1 LELSSSLL
9 AIGLAIT
16 VIGVVMVYVSLRA
29 GPGEARSG
37 GAVVLFVGPVP
48 IVLSGGRRWVL
59 VAFAATAII
68 ILVMVVRSA
77 QPGLVGW

>member
-1 LELSSSLL
+1 
-9 AIGLAIT
+9 
-16 VIGVVMVYVSLRA
+16 VIPGAGAGVSRM
-29 GPGEARSG
+29 G
-37 GAVVLFVGPVP
+37 GAAVLFIGPVP